1 MDEDRAR
8 KLLHETLAELDK
20 TAGKVRA
27 DNDEFRDQQDYDAG
41 LVSQHPGEYGT
52 DVQQRNEQGLFLGE
66 AEQER
71 ELVHEAL
78 ARLDQG
84 TYGICVD
91 CGRPIGDERL
101 EVRPHADRCVPCEE
115 KAERQA
121 APQ

>member
-8 KLLHETLAELDK
+8 QRLHETLAQLDQ
-20 TAGKVRA
+20 TAGKVREE
-27 DNDEFRDQQDYDAG
+27 NEEFRDQQDYDAG

-71 ELVHEAL
+71 ELVNEAL
-78 ARLDQG
+78 ARLDKG
-84 TYGICVD
+84 TYGSCVD

-101 EVRPHADRCVPCEE
+101 EVRPHAYRCVACEE